1 MLLEVAYSYSIS
13 GSIDQGNDSG
23 INHELKLINNHK
35 NYIHLERYTQT
46 HWKIKKK
53 GLDKCGRKKE
63 REDKDKCERK
73 KGKERESVWKK
84 ERERWFNVL
93 RGVNSG

>member
-1 MLLEVAYSYSIS
+1 MPKKTKGKEAVYSYSIS

-46 HWKIKKK
+46 H
-53 GLDKCGRKKE
+53 
-63 REDKDKCERK
+63 
-73 KGKERESVWKK
+73 
-84 ERERWFNVL
+84 
-93 RGVNSG
+93 